1 MPLRPFFKLSQRAAR
16 EGSLGITAAIGADGA
31 TASAHCAA
39 AVIARGDDGA
49 LQLKAVES
57 FEGASSLAALARWQ
71 HGTPWRRSHIHL
83 LLDDAQYQFLP
94 MDAPDVPEAELAHAL
109 RWQVKDLID
118 YPAEDASI
126 ASVLVPAASESIRTR
141 QAWVVVAKK
150 DTVAERMRSARDARL
165 ELDTIDVPEL
175 ALRNLALLPAG
186 DGACALL
193 HVGLQRS
200 TLVMVWKGDL
210 CSVRRFDLTAAAL
223 LDATPERFEELIERF
238 AQDVQR
244 SADAFER
251 HFHAAALGRLWVL
264 DEQEGLPV
272 ADALARQ
279 ITLQVKP
286 MKLADWIA
294 IDTTRPLMD
303 ARVHI
308 DFLPAIGAALRTQ
321 QAVSP

>member
-1 MPLRPFFKLSQRAAR
+1 MSLRSYFKLPQRTLR
-16 EGSLGITAAIGADGA
+16 GDSLGITTANTA
-31 TASAHCAA
+31 TASA
-39 AVIARGDDGA
+39 AVITRADDGT
-49 LQLKAVES
+49 LRLKAVES
-57 FEGASSLAALARWQ
+57 FDGASALSTLSRWQ
-71 HGTPWRRSHIHL
+71 HGSAWRRCRTHL
-83 LLDDAQYQFLP
+83 LLDDAHYQLLP
-94 MDAPDVPEAELAHAL
+94 VDAPDVPEAELSDAL
-109 RWQVKDLID
+109 RWQVKDLIG

-126 ASVLVPAASESIRTR
+126 GSVLVPAASESIRTR
-141 QAWVVVAKK
+141 QAWVVVARR
-150 DTVAERMRSARDARL
+150 DTVAERMRSARDARI
-165 ELDTIDVPEL
+165 ELDSIDVPEL
-175 ALRNLALLPAG
+175 ALRNLALLPSP

-223 LDATPERFEELIERF
+223 LDAAPDQFETLVERL

-264 DEQEGLPV
+264 DEQAGLPL
-272 ADALARQ
+272 ADALARH

-286 MKLADWIA
+286 MRLSDWIG

-303 ARVHI
+303 AKAHI
-308 DFLPAIGAALRTQ
+308 DFLPAIGAALRAQGPANT
-321 QAVSP
+321 AGVSA